1 MEIGVI
7 IAAAL
12 PSIFSGV
19 TILILTRQQNKADK
33 RAEDREE
40 REELTLEALNAVFCV
55 TKELTDGTLYGKEPN
70 GELEEA
76 YKYKQNIKHKIENYE
91 RRRAARS

>member
-12 PSIFSGV
+12 PSILSGI
-19 TILILTRQQNKADK
+19 TIFVVTRQQNKADK
-33 RAEDREE
+33 RTKDREE
-40 REELTLEALNAVFCV
+40 REELTLEALNAVFCI
-55 TKELTDGTLYGKEPN
+55 TKELTDCMLCGKAPN

-76 YKYKQNIKHKIENYE
+76 YKYKQSTKHKIENYE
-91 RRRAARS
+91 RRKAARQ

>member
-19 TILILTRQQNKADK
+19 TILLLTRQQNKADK
-33 RAEDREE
+33 RAKDREE
-40 REELTLEALNAVFCV
+40 REELTLEAINAIFSI
-55 TKELTDGTLYGKEPN
+55 TKELTDCVLNKKVPN
-70 GELEEA
+70 GELAEA
-76 YKYKQNIKHKIENYE
+76 FEYKQDVKHRIENYE
-91 RRRAARS
+91 RKKAAQ

>member
-19 TILILTRQQNKADK
+19 TILLLTRQQNKADK
-33 RAEDREE
+33 RAKDREE
-40 REELTLEALNAVFCV
+40 REELTLEAINAIFCV
-55 TKELTDGTLYGKEPN
+55 TKEFTDCVLNHKTPN

-76 YKYKQNIKHKIENYE
+76 YKYKQKIKHKIEDYE
-91 RRRAARS
+91 RKKAAQ

>member
-12 PSIFSGV
+12 PSVLSGV
-19 TILILTRQQNKADK
+19 TIFVVTRQQNKADK
-33 RAEDREE
+33 RAQDRVE

-55 TKELTDGTLYGKEPN
+55 TKELTDCVLNKKPPN

-76 YKYKQNIKHKIENYE
+76 YRYKQDIKHKIENYE

>member
-12 PSIFSGV
+12 PSILSGI
-19 TILILTRQQNKADK
+19 TIIVVTRQQNKVDK
-33 RAEDREE
+33 RAKDREE
-40 REELTLEALNAVFCV
+40 REELTLEAINAVFCV
-55 TKELTDGTLYGKEPN
+55 TKELTDCVLNHKTPN

-76 YKYKQNIKHKIENYE
+76 YKYKQKIKHKIEDYE
-91 RRRAARS
+91 RKKAAQ